1 MVAARGKEGLTLTE
15 KIKWLAGLS
24 TKSRTLTGQ
33 LFFLVFSN
41 FMMFMLIFAHFVKL
55 AHVVKGE
62 DSEDPMVDAWQV
74 DELDVD
80 NMDGFTRAAW

>member
-1 MVAARGKEGLTLTE
+1 
-15 KIKWLAGLS
+15 
-24 TKSRTLTGQ
+24 
-33 LFFLVFSN
+33 
-41 FMMFMLIFAHFVKL
+41 MMFMLIFTHFVKI